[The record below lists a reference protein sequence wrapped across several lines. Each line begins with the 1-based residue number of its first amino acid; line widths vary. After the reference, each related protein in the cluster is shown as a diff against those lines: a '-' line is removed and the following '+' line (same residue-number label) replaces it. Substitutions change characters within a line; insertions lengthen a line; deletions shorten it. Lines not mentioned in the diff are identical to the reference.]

1 MYCPTK
7 ICKETQFPCILIK
20 LGEIQNTS
28 PNQIHKVFTISMI
41 FEMKHFTKFL
51 AFFHQF
57 VSLKVCSVVWQVAND
72 NFKCHF
78 RKLVTF
84 FDLISYFTPV
94 LPTYTYYLPSNM
106 STIFEKSL
114 GFLHLTTASLGN
126 SKYPP
131 KTNSTSSQIVNQ
143 PM

>member
-1 MYCPTK
+1 
-7 ICKETQFPCILIK
+7 
-20 LGEIQNTS
+20 
-28 PNQIHKVFTISMI
+28 MI

-51 AFFHQF
+51 AIFHQF

-94 LPTYTYYLPSNM
+94 LPTYTYLLSSNM
-106 STIFEKSL
+106 STNFEKVLAFS
-114 GFLHLTTASLGN
+114 HLITASLGN

-131 KTNSTSSQIVNQ
+131 KPNLTPSQIGE
-143 PM
+143 PT